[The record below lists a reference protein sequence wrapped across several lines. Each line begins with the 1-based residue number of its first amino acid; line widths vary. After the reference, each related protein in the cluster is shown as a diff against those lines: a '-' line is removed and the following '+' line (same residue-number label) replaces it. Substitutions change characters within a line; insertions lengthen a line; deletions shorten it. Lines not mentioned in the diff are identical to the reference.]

1 MAARLRFLQPA
12 RSQDSCQLCSQYCQP
27 NCAEFQSRTAGWAD
41 GHQRSLRAAA
51 ATYRKPK
58 SLEAANM
65 NNLDNIGQTFQW
77 AGQRYMAIMQ
87 PFAEKIFLGLVLIE
101 IIITC
106 VHFLTD
112 QDEPTRLLAEL
123 VKKSLALGFL
133 YAMIV
138 NAPIWFSAI
147 IQGFQ
152 QIGGQAA
159 GIPGLSPSSAFNS
172 GLALFQIIY
181 RGFGSLG
188 WFHVTMAALI
198 ALIAGL
204 IMFLSFALIAGQMLL
219 ALCEAYMGVGGGVLL
234 LGFSGSRWTIK
245 FAEGFLGWIVGVGIK
260 VFFLYLMVGIG
271 LTITAGWNTALTRL
285 DIRRPIPS
293 PDNRRRS
300 ADLRASR
307 LDDPK
312 HSRIDRWRCGFAQF
326 EPRLRSRDGW
336 LRLRPNSDEPE
347 RRGAESGA
355 PSQGGHS
362 LGASLEAG
370 DRAATNNGARSAST
384 HPTVQMPSSV
394 ASCFA

>member
-1 MAARLRFLQPA
+1 
-12 RSQDSCQLCSQYCQP
+12 
-27 NCAEFQSRTAGWAD
+27 
-41 GHQRSLRAAA
+41 
-51 ATYRKPK
+51 
-58 SLEAANM
+58 M

-188 WFHVTMAALI
+188 WFHVTLAALI

-219 ALCEAYMGVGGGVLL
+219 ALCEAYVGAGGGVLL

-260 VFFLYLMVGIG
+260 LFFLYLMVGIG
-271 LTITAGWNTALTRL
+271 LTITAGWNTALLGWTSGDPSL
-285 DIRRPIPS
+285 PLTIAGGALIFALLAWTIPS
-293 PDNRRRS
+293 T
-300 ADLRASR
+300 AASIVGGAVSLNLSHAFETAMAGYGLGR
-307 LDDPK
+307 IATSPK
-312 HSRIDRWRCGFAQF
+312 AG
-326 EPRLRSRDGW
+326 E
-336 LRLRPNSDEPE
+336 
-347 RRGAESGA
+347 AESGVRA
-355 PSQGGHS
+355 QAGNS
-362 LGASLEAG
+362 LGTSLEAG
-370 DRAATNNGARSAST
+370 DKAAANNGARSAST
-384 HPTVQMPSSV
+384 HPTVRMPSIR
-394 ASCFA
+394 ASGSSSPAGNQTAAVGRSSATQLAKHTPRTSLF

>member
-1 MAARLRFLQPA
+1 
-12 RSQDSCQLCSQYCQP
+12 
-27 NCAEFQSRTAGWAD
+27 
-41 GHQRSLRAAA
+41 
-51 ATYRKPK
+51 
-58 SLEAANM
+58 M

-106 VHFLTD
+106 VHFLAD

-188 WFHVTMAALI
+188 WFHVTLAALI

-204 IMFLSFALIAGQMLL
+204 IMFLSFALIAAQMLL
-219 ALCEAYMGVGGGVLL
+219 ALCEAYVGAGGGVLL

-271 LTITAGWNTALTRL
+271 LTITAGWNTALIGWTAGDPSL
-285 DIRRPIPS
+285 PLTIAGGAMIFALLAWTIPNTAASIVGGAVSLNLSHAFEAAMAGYGLGRILNS
-293 PDNRRRS
+293 PK
-300 ADLRASR
+300 AA
-307 LDDPK
+307 
-312 HSRIDRWRCGFAQF
+312 
-326 EPRLRSRDGW
+326 
-336 LRLRPNSDEPE
+336 
-347 RRGAESGA
+347 GAESGGA
-355 PSQGGHS
+355 SQASHS

-370 DRAATNNGARSAST
+370 DRAAANGAARPPSARSTVPMLPSEHGIAS
-384 HPTVQMPSSV
+384 PTPMARRTAQTSLL
-394 ASCFA
+394 

>member
-1 MAARLRFLQPA
+1 
-12 RSQDSCQLCSQYCQP
+12 
-27 NCAEFQSRTAGWAD
+27 
-41 GHQRSLRAAA
+41 
-51 ATYRKPK
+51 
-58 SLEAANM
+58 M

-159 GIPGLSPSSAFNS
+159 GIPDLSPSTVFNN
-172 GLALFQIIY
+172 GLAMFQTIY

-188 WFHVTMAALI
+188 WFHVTIAALI
-198 ALIAGL
+198 ALVAGL

-219 ALCEAYMGVGGGVLL
+219 ALSEAYVGVGGGVLI

-245 FAEGFLGWIVGVGIK
+245 FAEGFLGWIAGVGIK
-260 VFFLYLMVGIG
+260 IFFLYLLVGVG
-271 LTITAGWNTALTRL
+271 VTITAGWNAALTGWTIADPSL
-285 DIRRPIPS
+285 PLTIAGGALIFMLLAWKIPDTAAAVVGGAVS
-293 PDNRRRS
+293 LNLS
-300 ADLRASR
+300 HAFEAAMAGYGLG
-307 LDDPK
+307 
-312 HSRIDRWRCGFAQF
+312 RILTSQKTT
-326 EPRLRSRDGW
+326 
-336 LRLRPNSDEPE
+336 
-347 RRGAESGA
+347 GAESGSSA
-355 PSQGGHS
+355 QSDHS
-362 LGASLEAG
+362 LGTSLEAG
-370 DRAATNNGARSAST
+370 DKAAANNQAPTTKLPSTTPSSNGNRGTSGPSNPNATAIAGRAAPNAQISQNGSRHT
-384 HPTVQMPSSV
+384 QQY
-394 ASCFA
+394 

>member
-1 MAARLRFLQPA
+1 
-12 RSQDSCQLCSQYCQP
+12 
-27 NCAEFQSRTAGWAD
+27 
-41 GHQRSLRAAA
+41 
-51 ATYRKPK
+51 
-58 SLEAANM
+58 M

-106 VHFLTD
+106 VHFIAD
-112 QDEPTRLLAEL
+112 QDEPTRLLAEF

-188 WFHVTMAALI
+188 WFHVTLAALI

-219 ALCEAYMGVGGGVLL
+219 ALCEAYVGAGGGVLL

-271 LTITAGWNTALTRL
+271 LTITAGWNTALLGWTSGDPSL
-285 DIRRPIPS
+285 PLTIAGGALIFALLAWTIPS
-293 PDNRRRS
+293 TAASIAGGAVSLNLSHAFETAMAGYGLGRIATSHS
-300 ADLRASR
+300 AAT
-307 LDDPK
+307 
-312 HSRIDRWRCGFAQF
+312 G
-326 EPRLRSRDGW
+326 
-336 LRLRPNSDEPE
+336 
-347 RRGAESGA
+347 ESGLPA
-355 PSQGGHS
+355 QAGNS

-370 DRAATNNGARSAST
+370 DKAATNSVRSAST
-384 HPTVQMPSSV
+384 QPTVQLPSSPRATASSSSHGNQTMNVERGSATQLPKHV
-394 ASCFA
+394 ARTSLI

>member
-1 MAARLRFLQPA
+1 V
-12 RSQDSCQLCSQYCQP
+12 
-27 NCAEFQSRTAGWAD
+27 
-41 GHQRSLRAAA
+41 
-51 ATYRKPK
+51 
-58 SLEAANM
+58 

-133 YAMIV
+133 YAIIV

-159 GIPGLSPSSAFNS
+159 GIPDLSPSTVFNN
-172 GLALFQIIY
+172 GLAMFQTIY

-188 WFHVTMAALI
+188 WFHVTIAALI
-198 ALIAGL
+198 ALVAGL

-219 ALCEAYMGVGGGVLL
+219 ALSEAYIGVGGGVLI

-245 FAEGFLGWIVGVGIK
+245 FAEGFLGWIAGVGIK
-260 VFFLYLMVGIG
+260 LFFLYLLVGVG
-271 LTITAGWNTALTRL
+271 MTITAGWNAALAGWTMTDPTLPLTIAGAALIFMLLAWTIPNTA
-285 DIRRPIPS
+285 
-293 PDNRRRS
+293 
-300 ADLRASR
+300 ASIVGGAVC
-307 LDDPK
+307 LNLS
-312 HSRIDRWRCGFAQF
+312 HAFEGAMAGYSLGRILARQKSEGV
-326 EPRLRSRDGW
+326 
-336 LRLRPNSDEPE
+336 
-347 RRGAESGA
+347 ESGSS
-355 PSQGGHS
+355 PQGGHS

-370 DRAATNNGARSAST
+370 DKAAANNHGGSASSR
-384 HPTVQMPSSV
+384 PTVRIPASTNGVVSPATSGNQTAGVGHGPATQQGKRSV
-394 ASCFA
+394 QTTLL